1 MNDSSGAQWRDG
13 GRRAQ
18 KRVKGSNGEE
28 STYAGQDEDKHIVWV
43 WAGKFSGGDG
53 GDERLNHGTV
63 MESLLQTKW
72 IV

>member
-1 MNDSSGAQWRDG
+1 MRGDINDSSGAQWRDG

-28 STYAGQDEDKHIVWV
+28 STYAG
-43 WAGKFSGGDG
+43 GGVG

-63 MESLLQTKW
+63 MESLLQRKW